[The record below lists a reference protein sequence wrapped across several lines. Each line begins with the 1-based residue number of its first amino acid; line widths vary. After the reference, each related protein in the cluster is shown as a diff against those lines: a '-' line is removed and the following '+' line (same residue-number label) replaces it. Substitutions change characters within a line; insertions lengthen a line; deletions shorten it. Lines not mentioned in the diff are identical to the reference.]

1 MTLMGKTLITDFF
14 IYRYRYLLGYTLII
28 IAFIALLV
36 FAGLYVPGGLSQ
48 SEINSVA
55 ASTNISLSDPSSLA
69 IINMPYYFLQ
79 TVILDF
85 FGVTNFSIKILSI
98 VCALLTGVG
107 AVLLLRRWYRPN
119 IAVLAATI
127 MITTGQFLFVAQ
139 SGIASITYI
148 MWPVW
153 LLLAATMITSGT
165 KYKKAWTLGF
175 FVIMAISL
183 YTPLSI
189 YLVLAIAGA
198 TILHPHVRHVLKRM
212 PIPQLASYA
221 LGSAVILAPLA
232 YFVVVRPELAA
243 QLLGAPKIWPPDI
256 LTNAG
261 SIVQQYFNFISP
273 QSGVLMT
280 PVLGLGSIILIALGG
295 WQLFKTRYTA
305 RSYTLTAWVLLLI
318 PVLLINPQYTSI
330 TFVPLLLLAASG
342 LNFLLRFWYGMF
354 PLNPYARFAGLL
366 PMVILVAGLVASGVD
381 RYFYGYHY
389 DPNTAKSFSRDL
401 TLLNY
406 QVRKGG
412 EATLYVTKNEQPF
425 YDAVAKYNQGAR
437 FVVTTNIPQSGNF
450 AATKKA
456 HEQLDSYEIDR
467 IVSTG
472 YTNDADRF
480 YIYKNKSN

>member
-1 MTLMGKTLITDFF
+1 MGKTLITDFF
-14 IYRYRYLLGYTLII
+14 IYRYRYLLGYTLIVI
-28 IAFIALLV
+28 TFISLLV

-48 SEINSVA
+48 SEIKAVA
-55 ASTNISLSDPSSLA
+55 ASTSISLSDPSSLA
-69 IINMPYYFLQ
+69 VVNMPYYLLQ
-79 TVILDF
+79 TYILDF

-98 VCALLTGVG
+98 VCASVTGIG

-153 LLLAATMITSGT
+153 LLLAATMITSTT
-165 KYKKAWTLGF
+165 KYKKAWMLSF
-175 FVIMAISL
+175 FVIAALSL

-189 YLVLAIAGA
+189 YLLLAIVGA
-198 TILHPHVRHVLKRM
+198 AVLHPHVRHILKRM
-212 PIPQLASYA
+212 PVAQLSSYA
-221 LGSAVILAPLA
+221 LISVVTLAPLA
-232 YFVVVRPELAA
+232 YFIAVQPELAT
-243 QLLGAPKIWPPDI
+243 QLLGIPKSWPPDI
-256 LTNAG
+256 LAG
-261 SIVQQYFNFISP
+261 ANLIVQQYFNFVTP

-280 PVLGLGSIILIALGG
+280 PMLGLGSIILIALGG

-305 RSYTLTAWVLLLI
+305 RSYTLTAWVILLVPI
-318 PVLLINPQYTSI
+318 LLMNPQYTSI

-366 PMVILVAGLVASGVD
+366 PMIILVTGLVVSGVD

-389 DPNTAKSFSRDL
+389 DPKTATSFSRDL

-406 QVRKGG
+406 QVRKG
-412 EATLYVTKNEQPF
+412 EKTTLYVTKSEQPF
-425 YDAVAKYNQGAR
+425 YDAVAKYNKGAS
-437 FVVTTNIPQSGNF
+437 FTVTTSIPHSGNF

-456 HEQLDSYEIDR
+456 HEQLDAYEVDR
-467 IVSTG
+467 VVSTG

-480 YIYKNKSN
+480 YIYKNSNN